1 MRGVPASAP
10 QGIYA
15 SAPSR
20 KTETSWESASPA
32 SIDQCRSTSIYN
44 RRRRW
49 RWGDDDMIAVLR
61 VGGVRKCGVDLRA
74 DGHGTAKGTSG
85 CPIQSS

>member
-1 MRGVPASAP
+1 
-10 QGIYA
+10 
-15 SAPSR
+15 
-20 KTETSWESASPA
+20 
-32 SIDQCRSTSIYN
+32 
-44 RRRRW
+44 
-49 RWGDDDMIAVLR
+49 MIAVLG